1 MTYYLEPKT
10 NAMWFYLK
18 VKQFAIGE
26 GLEYGLMHAFHALW
40 INCDE
45 EGLQRLA
52 IFLSKGQVFG
62 MVVSSFG
69 INWLWTHNVKKTAI
83 GSESDRVYYSL
94 GATCG
99 CLFGYYFSK
108 IFV

>member
-52 IFLSKGQVFG
+52 MFLASEMRAEPLRYDVYDGNG
-62 MVVSSFG
+62 NSIVSHL
-69 INWLWTHNVKKTAI
+69 IERA
-83 GSESDRVYYSL
+83 
-94 GATCG
+94 
-99 CLFGYYFSK
+99 
-108 IFV
+108 